1 MMNLS
6 IRDRAT
12 LAKLLALAG
21 STTHDGET
29 VTAMKKADE
38 LVKAR
43 GASWQDVLL
52 VKPVRVMP
60 QVSPNPAPQE
70 REHVLMARDLLH
82 KGKGIISRWERD
94 FLTGILTYR
103 NLSSSQMETLALI
116 SRKVALSTAKAA

>member
-70 REHVLMARDLLH
+70 REHVSMARDLLH
-82 KGKGIISRWERD
+82 KGRRVITRWERE

-103 NLSSSQMETLALI
+103 ALTPSQLETLALI
-116 SRKVALSTAKAA
+116 SRKVSLSAASAA